1 MSEEQ
6 PPQEPRSVSTEVV
19 APASAESGQGRLG
32 ERRRLR
38 RERSQSEA
46 ESLAQRL
53 FSQWSALRDERE
65 RQLAPPQVAANGAAT
80 SAPVP
85 AGYDLAAAWAWRFL
99 VIVAALAVVGWV
111 LGYLVVIVVP
121 VVVSL
126 LITALAVPLVDRVAA
141 WGVPRGL
148 AALVTVVLGIGF
160 VVALLTFVGQ
170 QVAGGASDLA
180 DSTVAGLGEI
190 RQWLQEGPLN
200 ATDSQIDGYID
211 QAQRAITERSDEG
224 EILARLSEV
233 GTTLTHVFAGFFIV
247 LFSTYFFMADGSRIW
262 SWIVRLAPRTAHARF
277 DSSGRVAWISLRQF
291 VRATVIVALVDA
303 VGIAVWAAVMG
314 LPFVLAIG
322 VLVFLGAFVPMV
334 GATVAGTVAI
344 LVALVDQGPWAA
356 VLMLVGV
363 IVVQQLEGHVLQ
375 PFLMGRW
382 VSVHPLGVIVAI
394 AVGVLVAGIVGALVA
409 VPLAA
414 AVNAVGQHLAAYTDP
429 GDDPVE
435 ELAEDYTET
444 GGAPADPREEPAGGP
459 A

>member
-262 SWIVRLAPRTAHARF
+262 SWIVRLAPRTARARF

-314 LPFVLAIG
+314 LPFVLAILRYAITVDRG
-322 VLVFLGAFVPMV
+322 VAEAPETAALGDRVLVVLGGVWLILFGLGAV
-334 GATVAGTVAI
+334 GA
-344 LVALVDQGPWAA
+344 
-356 VLMLVGV
+356 
-363 IVVQQLEGHVLQ
+363 
-375 PFLMGRW
+375 
-382 VSVHPLGVIVAI
+382 
-394 AVGVLVAGIVGALVA
+394 
-409 VPLAA
+409 
-414 AVNAVGQHLAAYTDP
+414 
-429 GDDPVE
+429 
-435 ELAEDYTET
+435 
-444 GGAPADPREEPAGGP
+444 
-459 A
+459 

>member
-1 MSEEQ
+1 MSDEQ
-6 PPQEPRSVSTEVV
+6 PPPGRSQATDG
-19 APASAESGQGRLG
+19 SGTPDVGPVEQTRLG

-65 RQLAPPQVAANGAAT
+65 RQLAPPPQLAAAGSMT
-80 SAPVP
+80 RSPVP
-85 AGYDLAAAWAWRFL
+85 VGYDLAAAWAWRFL

-111 LGYLVVIVVP
+111 LGYLIVIVVP

-126 LITALAVPLVDRVAA
+126 LITALAVPLVDRLAG

-148 AALVTVVLGIGF
+148 AALLTVAAGIAA

-190 RQWLQEGPLN
+190 RQWLQEGPLY

-211 QAQRAITERSDEG
+211 QAQRAIAERSDEG
-224 EILARLSEV
+224 EILTRITEL

-247 LFSTYFFMADGSRIW
+247 LFATYFFMADGARIW
-262 SWIVRLAPRTAHARF
+262 SWLVRLAPRAARARV

-303 VGIAVWAAVMG
+303 IGISIWAAVMG
-314 LPFVLAIG
+314 LPFVAAIG

-356 VLMLVGV
+356 LLMLIGV

-394 AVGVLVAGIVGALVA
+394 AVGVLVAVVA
-409 VPLAA
+409 RCLR
-414 AVNAVGQHLAAYTDP
+414 QSRRWKR
-429 GDDPVE
+429 
-435 ELAEDYTET
+435 ELDRLEGKDQ
-444 GGAPADPREEPAGGP
+444 
-459 A
+459 